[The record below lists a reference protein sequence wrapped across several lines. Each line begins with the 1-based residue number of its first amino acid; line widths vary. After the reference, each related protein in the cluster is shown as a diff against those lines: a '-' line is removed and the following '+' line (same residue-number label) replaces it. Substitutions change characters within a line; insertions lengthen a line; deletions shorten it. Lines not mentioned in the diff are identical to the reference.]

1 MQNINQNIT
10 NDIEKSI
17 FNTIL
22 TNTFLKNMYQQ
33 IISYILQLQD
43 IILNNKLYLSMVLV
57 GSLLILSGL
66 YVSIYKKSLSKNK
79 KQLRFVNIVRDI
91 KHIELITNRFPLKV
105 LSNKLNEAMSY
116 FMIETGMQRGI
127 VALLSLVLPFSGI
140 LLYLMIGGGL
150 NLWYTRFITLA
161 LCIMLPYYIFTLAVD
176 YMKYNIRLKIPLLI
190 DSFRSSFMMH
200 YRVKPALQ
208 ECGKRTHKALGRIIL
223 RASDSSDLNESLC
236 AIRDRVNDTWFNIF
250 VLLILNYREN
260 GGELIAQLYKLSRSI
275 TRYNNIEKKKNK
287 RLIWYE
293 VFVILTSIFSLPA
306 IILLNKMILGLSAW
320 SYYDTT
326 SAFTKVMIFSVM
338 ALVVVRTLR
347 RM

>member
-1 MQNINQNIT
+1 MPNVTQNIT

-17 FNTIL
+17 LSNKHIE
-22 TNTFLKNMYQQ
+22 TFLKDTPQQ
-33 IISYILQLQD
+33 VISYILQLQE
-43 IILNNKLYLSMVLV
+43 IILSNKLYLSMVLF

-66 YVSIYKKSLSKNK
+66 YVSIYKKSFSKNK
-79 KQLRFVNIVRDI
+79 KQLRLVNIARYI
-91 KHIELITNRFPLKV
+91 KNFELITNRFPLKV

-116 FMIETGMQRGI
+116 FMLEAVVQRGI
-127 VALLSLVLPFSGI
+127 VALLSILLPCSGM
-140 LLYLMIGGGL
+140 LLYLIINGGL
-150 NLWYTRFITLA
+150 NLWYTRLITLS

-176 YMKYNIRLKIPLLI
+176 YMKYSIRLKIPLLI
-190 DSFRSSFMMH
+190 DSFRSSFMRH

-208 ECGKRTHKALGRIIL
+208 ECGKRTNKALGRIIL

-250 VLLILNYREN
+250 VLLIINYREN

-306 IILLNKMILGLSAW
+306 IMLLNKMILGLSAW

-326 SAFTKVMIFSVM
+326 AAFTKVMLFSVM
-338 ALVVVRTLR
+338 ALVIVRTLR